1 MRPLWRAVLKVV
13 VMATTMCS
21 GVKLARC
28 MTRQWGIRATKENGI
43 LDNSYRTWTAQPKVP
58 GFEI

>member
-21 GVKLARC
+21 GIKLAAHDAPVGDEGHEGERD
-28 MTRQWGIRATKENGI
+28 RKQDPQDLDRA
-43 LDNSYRTWTAQPKVP
+43 A
-58 GFEI
+58 

>member
-21 GVKLARC
+21 GIKLVVYDASVGDEGHEGERDL
-28 MTRQWGIRATKENGI
+28 RQYLKDLDRA
-43 LDNSYRTWTAQPKVP
+43 A
-58 GFEI
+58 